1 MRKKIIALLLLSSAL
16 LSLCAC
22 KKGDGENAAES
33 VYSDPTYFNGTTTV
47 KVSDEAAV
55 AALTSGEMEVQT
67 SEDAPFVTIKLGTTA
82 EKFTPLFP
90 EGEMQYLERKGYA
103 EYLPVGSQIFV
114 SLDAPEEGAV
124 AISQYGDV
132 FQFSL
137 IETVY
142 YNFYVHA
149 AFRRREQSADHV
161 VAALVVIKGIR
172 GKPYLALRA
181 FDQPQTIQKRA
192 LIIVDTGNPLAVRRA
207 RFRSVSARF
216 RAFSHQRRNVA
227 RKKNIK
233 GEKTKHAR
241 CDFFI

>member
-67 SEDAPFVTIKLGTTA
+67 SEDGPFVTIKLGTTA
-82 EKFTPLFP
+82 EKFTPLVP

-132 FQFSL
+132 FQFSPTITTKEQIRKVMGEPKYDGSVADVCSESL
-137 IETVY
+137 IYGTSEASCLAYEKDGNQLWFIFTADDIFQSTVMCK
-142 YNFYVHA
+142 A
-149 AFRRREQSADHV
+149 
-161 VAALVVIKGIR
+161 
-172 GKPYLALRA
+172 GK
-181 FDQPQTIQKRA
+181 
-192 LIIVDTGNPLAVRRA
+192 
-207 RFRSVSARF
+207 
-216 RAFSHQRRNVA
+216 
-227 RKKNIK
+227 
-233 GEKTKHAR
+233 
-241 CDFFI
+241 FIFND